1 MQDAR
6 IGEGVRVLVLGSG
19 KAGHEVN
26 AIGVAEAL
34 GGRYAQSRVD
44 PRKPFLWMS
53 PFGPVDPR
61 DAALFNPPHP
71 DIVIAS
77 GRVTVPYL
85 RAFKRRAGKRVFA
98 VFLQDPRFARAA
110 MDLIWVPEHDRHR
123 GANVMATLTS
133 PHPFSTRRLAAVRAA
148 PDPRLAALLGPR
160 CAVVLG
166 GPSGAQ
172 HFTGADLSRLSA
184 AVRTIAGQ
192 GFSIMATPSRRTP
205 HELVAAVR
213 EGLAN
218 APGFVW
224 DGEGDNPYP
233 SILALADAILVTGD
247 SASMVGE
254 ATATGARR
262 CTCSSQAAA
271 ARPSSPARS
280 TRWSGAAQ
288 SDGLAD
294 GSSVSAMRRSIRAA
308 RSPPKSLAASC
319 APARRAA
326 PEAAMVR
333 AQDRTGRARPSAVA
347 PRSSSC
353 ARSWR

>member
-34 GGRYAQSRVD
+34 GGRYEQRRVD

-61 DAALFNPPHP
+61 DAALFNAPQP

-85 RAFKRRAGKRVFA
+85 RAFKRKAGKRVFA

-133 PHPFSTRRLAAVRAA
+133 PHPFSARRLAAVRAA
-148 PDPRLAALLGPR
+148 PDPRLAALPSPR

-172 HFTGADLSRLSA
+172 HFTPADVARLSA
-184 AVRTIAGQ
+184 AVRAIVAQ

-205 HELVAAVR
+205 SELVAAVR
-213 EGLAN
+213 EGLAD

-233 SILALADAILVTGD
+233 SILALADALLVTGD
-247 SASMVGE
+247 SANMVGE
-254 ATATGARR
+254 ATATGAPVHVFEPSGGGSAKLASAIDALERR
-262 CTCSSQAAA
+262 GAVRRFSGRIERFSYPPIDSSGEIAAEIARRFMRARAAA
-271 ARPSSPARS
+271 
-280 TRWSGAAQ
+280 
-288 SDGLAD
+288 
-294 GSSVSAMRRSIRAA
+294 V
-308 RSPPKSLAASC
+308 
-319 APARRAA
+319 
-326 PEAAMVR
+326 
-333 AQDRTGRARPSAVA
+333 
-347 PRSSSC
+347 
-353 ARSWR
+353 